1 MPLPEKTYDRLKS
14 LYERWGLSQEDMYY
28 AIENGWLRVSVWM
41 PHRYMER
48 GVMRNKQ
55 FIYVECEH
63 KEGFIGLRPEDFHR
77 ISSTGS
83 AELRI
88 FCSVMQEEH
97 ILRIAYEPP
106 QPPITVHI
114 NDLVVLRQH
123 QLAFE
128 RDYQMAVSE
137 VVSPPQEKIE
147 QQEFSVSADYHHL
160 TLNGEEYHLGDV
172 QANIVHQLHDAYL
185 SSNQW
190 VHSKI
195 LLRSARSNAGRL
207 RDVFKTKRGWN
218 KIIASNGRGYYRL
231 NLEESAPDKKK
242 TAGVSSI
249 VASALLYLQD
259 VFYLLPDCLPMLCPA

>member
-1 MPLPEKTYDRLKS
+1 MPLPEKTYDRLHS
-14 LYERWGLSQEDMYY
+14 LWGRWGLSQEDVYY
-28 AIENGWLRVSVWM
+28 AIENDWLRVCVWM

-48 GVMRNKQ
+48 GVMRDKK

-88 FCSVMQEEH
+88 FRSVKQEEH

-128 RDYQMAVSE
+128 RDYGMAAPE
-137 VVSPPQEKIE
+137 AICPQEEKIE
-147 QQEFSVSADYHHL
+147 QQEFTASADYHHL

-185 SSNQW
+185 SRNQW

-231 NLEESAPDKKK
+231 NIEEPAREKKK
-242 TAGVSSI
+242 AAGVSSI
-249 VASALLYLQD
+249 VASALFYLQD
-259 VFYLLPDCLPMLCPA
+259 ALDLLPDCLPMLCPA

>member
-48 GVMRNKQ
+48 GVMKNKQ

-114 NDLVVLRQH
+114 NDLVVLRH
-123 QLAFE
+123 TSWHLSGIIKWQLPKLF
-128 RDYQMAVSE
+128 
-137 VVSPPQEKIE
+137 P
-147 QQEFSVSADYHHL
+147 HHRKK
-160 TLNGEEYHLGDV
+160 
-172 QANIVHQLHDAYL
+172 
-185 SSNQW
+185 SSSRNFQC
-190 VHSKI
+190 
-195 LLRSARSNAGRL
+195 RR
-207 RDVFKTKRGWN
+207 
-218 KIIASNGRGYYRL
+218 III
-231 NLEESAPDKKK
+231 
-242 TAGVSSI
+242 T
-249 VASALLYLQD
+249 
-259 VFYLLPDCLPMLCPA
+259 